1 MTTRFSELKVDKIV
15 SQPLQESTY
24 IPGQRVSWLSY
35 KDQNRLL
42 VQSPDMIT
50 ETYGIPREGPFHPS
64 DKERAFYKLPFC
76 HERHLHSDEIDYDQI
91 EAFHDK
97 LKEIDALCNS
107 DEFRV
112 KIFGEKNAAKYEYQP
127 IVRSRR
133 VENEEGDDEEE
144 AVADRITVAGKT
156 DQPYFPPYAKVK
168 LDLAH
173 NTGQPTF
180 RLFDKT
186 DGNRV
191 EVKLDTFSDA
201 LKHMRFMTKHRFV
214 IHLNRLYAMKNQPS
228 SNEKRKYGIVLKL
241 AAVECTNKTPAG
253 GRGANP
259 CVDLFDDDF

>member
-1 MTTRFSELKVDKIV
+1 MTTRFSKLKVDEIV
-15 SQPLQESTY
+15 FQPLQESTY

-35 KDQNRLL
+35 KDQSRLL

-76 HERHLHSDEIDYDQI
+76 HERRLHSDEIDYDQI

-107 DEFRV
+107 YELRA
-112 KIFGEKNAAKYEYQP
+112 KILREKNAAKYEHQP
-127 IVRSRR
+127 FVRARR
-133 VENEEGDDEEE
+133 VEDEEDDEEE
-144 AVADRITVAGKT
+144 AVADRITAAGKT

-186 DGNRV
+186 RRQSRGGEIGHLFGRA
-191 EVKLDTFSDA
+191 ETHA
-201 LKHMRFMTKHRFV
+201 LHDEAPLCHPPQQALRH
-214 IHLNRLYAMKNQPS
+214 
-228 SNEKRKYGIVLKL
+228 E
-241 AAVECTNKTPAG
+241 EPAQ
-253 GRGANP
+253 
-259 CVDLFDDDF
+259 